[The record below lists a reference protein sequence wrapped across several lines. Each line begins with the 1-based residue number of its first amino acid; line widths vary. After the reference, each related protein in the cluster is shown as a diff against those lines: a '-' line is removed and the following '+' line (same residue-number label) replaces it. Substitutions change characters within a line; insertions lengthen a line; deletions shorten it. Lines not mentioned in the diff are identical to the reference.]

1 MAASTQ
7 QNPANQ
13 LVLEERDGNIVTL
26 RLNRPDRLNALNVD
40 LGRELVHAL
49 IRAGE
54 DKGVAA
60 VRLTG
65 SGRGFCAGGDL
76 ELLRDLRKRKDA
88 KELEKLLVTGKE
100 ICLVIAGMPK
110 PVVAAV
116 NGPAAGGGMNLALAC
131 DMRVASDQAKF
142 TEGFAQIGLY
152 PDFGGTFF
160 LPRIVGQAR
169 AAELFWSSD
178 KLSAEDALRM
188 GIISRVFPAAQFEE
202 ESKKATQDVAAA
214 APLSMRDS
222 KHAMTNANRASLTAA
237 LDEEIRLQIH
247 CFQSEDCMEGLDAI
261 LEKRKPNFKGH

>member
-1 MAASTQ
+1 MASTTQ

-13 LVLEERDGNIVTL
+13 LVLEERDGNIATL
-26 RLNRPDRLNALNVD
+26 RLNRPDRMNALNVE
-40 LGRELVHAL
+40 LGREFVHAL

-65 SGRGFCAGGDL
+65 AGRAFCAGGDI
-76 ELLRDLRKRKDA
+76 EFLRDLRKRKDVR
-88 KELEKLLVTGKE
+88 ELEKLLVTGKE
-100 ICLVIAGMPK
+100 ICLAIAGMPK
-110 PVVAAV
+110 PVVAAL
-116 NGPAAGGGMNLALAC
+116 NGPAAGGGLNLALAC
-131 DMRVASDQAKF
+131 DLRVASDQAKL

-160 LPRIVGQAR
+160 LPRIIGQAR

-178 KLSAEDALRM
+178 RLSAEDALRM
-188 GIISRVFPAAQFEE
+188 GIVSRVFPAAQFEE
-202 ESKKATQDVAAA
+202 ESKKVTQDVAAA

-222 KHAMTNANRASLTAA
+222 KHAMTNANRAELTAA

-247 CFQSEDCMEGLDAI
+247 CFQSEDCMEGLNAF
-261 LEKRKPNFKGH
+261 LEKRKPNFKGR

>member
-1 MAASTQ
+1 MGATTQ

-13 LVLEERDGNIVTL
+13 LVLEERDGNIITL
-26 RLNRPDRLNALNVD
+26 RLNRPDRLNALNVE

-60 VRLTG
+60 VRLMG
-65 SGRGFCAGGDL
+65 AGRAFCAGGDI
-76 ELLRDLRKRKDA
+76 EFLRDLRKRKDVR
-88 KELEKLLVTGKE
+88 ELEKLLVTGKE
-100 ICLVIAGMPK
+100 ICLVVAGMPK
-110 PVVAAV
+110 PVVAAL
-116 NGPAAGGGMNLALAC
+116 NGPAAGGGLNLALAC
-131 DMRVASDQAKF
+131 DLRVASDQAKL

-178 KLSAEDALRM
+178 RLSAEDALRM
-188 GIISRVFPAAQFEE
+188 GIVSRVFPAAQFEE
-202 ESKKATQDVAAA
+202 ESKKVTQDVAAA

-222 KHAMTNANRASLTAA
+222 KHAMTNANRAELTAA

-247 CFQSEDCMEGLDAI
+247 CFQSEDCMEGLNAF